1 LITRNIQTI
10 DGKKLEGDG
19 VEGVTMRLLVGKE
32 DGAPTFAMR
41 HFSVEQGGCTPMH
54 QHDWEH
60 EVLILAGQGEIECE
74 GEILLI
80 KAGDSMFVPAN
91 DLHQFRNTA
100 SDPFEFIC
108 IVPVESPCGN
118 PVPGS

>member
-1 LITRNIQTI
+1 MITRNIHTI

-19 VEGVTMRLLVGKE
+19 VVGVTMRLLVGKE

-41 HFSVEQGGCTPMH
+41 HFSLEERGSTPMH

-108 IVPVESPCGN
+108 IVPVESPCGI

>member
-1 LITRNIQTI
+1 MITRNIQTI

-41 HFSVEQGGCTPMH
+41 HFSVEEGGCTPMH

-60 EVLILAGQGEIECE
+60 VVFILAGQGEIECE

-80 KAGDSMFVPAN
+80 CAGDSMFVPAN
-91 DLHQFRNTA
+91 DLHQFRN
-100 SDPFEFIC
+100 SGRDLFEFIC
-108 IVPVESPCGN
+108 IVPIESPCGN
-118 PVPGS
+118 PIPGS